1 MQQLSEMHFCRLEER
16 RYKIVDSSVILFL
29 MKVKLPIFL
38 LLVIYYWLL
47 IIPTISFAQEIT
59 PTPSLQQVSLLDTS
73 ASTNPLDEILQRLE
87 IPKIL
92 GKIFLA
98 AVPLEV
104 GQAANVVPTGSDN
117 HDWTFDTSRNYF
129 LDSSKDTS
137 AQNVLEIATTK
148 KEGFD
153 FIVRLWGELSG
164 LLGFGNFGNHE
175 AKEFFAQE
183 VPLEVSE
190 KALSGQIPSYN
201 NLAKETTAE
210 IPQVLGVQAQSLKGD
225 EMIKSLPMLQC
236 AALPLT
242 VGNCAKSNTLMEI
255 PPVTPPAVP
264 TSIPTITP

>member
-1 MQQLSEMHFCRLEER
+1 MVSNSTVAAIIRNALLPPGRK
-16 RYKIVDSSVILFL
+16 KILNSGILFL
-29 MKVKLPIFL
+29 VRLSLPILFL
-38 LLVIYYWLL
+38 LFVICFLL
-47 IIPTISFAQEIT
+47 FVTPSFAQEIT

-104 GQAANVVPTGSDN
+104 GQAADVAGN
-117 HDWTFDTSRNYF
+117 DWTFDASRNYF

-137 AQNVLEIATTK
+137 SENTTEIATTK
-148 KEGFD
+148 KVD
-153 FIVRLWGELSG
+153 FIARVLLEARG
-164 LLGFGNFGNHE
+164 LFDIFGNQK
-175 AKEFFAQE
+175 AKDYLTQSMPAG
-183 VPLEVSE
+183 VGE
-190 KALSGQIPSYN
+190 KALKSMLPSEGSFAVAIGQAPESSQI
-201 NLAKETTAE
+201 
-210 IPQVLGVQAQSLKGD
+210 LGVQAKSLTGD
-225 EMIKSLPMLQC
+225 EMVKSLPILQC

-255 PPVTPPAVP
+255 PPVAPSAVP